1 MIEQHGS
8 KNSSL
13 YSNFKNWLAEEYIYM
28 FKTFNF
34 HFHVL
39 SYLLTEFSVI
49 VQHTH
54 TACSNLIHPPLIDR
68 PQTPVISV
76 LYSSQLHRVFVF
88 LCMACL
94 FHLTRSVHPTADGR
108 IALYFQISVV
118 DTCHIFCIHP
128 FVGGP

>member
-8 KNSSL
+8 KSSRL

-54 TACSNLIHPPLIDR
+54 TACSNLIHPPLIDL

-94 FHLTRSVHPTADGR
+94 FHLTRSVIPTADGR
-108 IALYFQISVV
+108 IALHFQISIV

-128 FVGGP
+128 FLGGR